1 MKEVKHFSP
10 DDKEEVKKWLEEGN
24 IAITMMDNEPY
35 VAVKYPEGDFTWMQT
50 PEKPIIEIEDIYFLL
65 LEIKNILKGE
75 DKE

>member
-1 MKEVKHFSP
+1 MEEIKCFEP

-24 IAITMMDNEPY
+24 IAITMMDGNPY
-35 VAVKYPEGDFTWMQT
+35 MAVKYPEGDFTWMQT
-50 PEKPIIEIEDIYFLL
+50 PSKLPIEIEDVYFLL